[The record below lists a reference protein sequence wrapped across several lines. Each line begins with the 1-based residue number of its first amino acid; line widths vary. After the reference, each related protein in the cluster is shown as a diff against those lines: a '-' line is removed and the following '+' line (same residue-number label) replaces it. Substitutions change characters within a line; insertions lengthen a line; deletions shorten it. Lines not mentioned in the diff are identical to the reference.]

1 MPLEWGRDR
10 GRDTGAG
17 PIPHLCAFAHHG
29 FRAPIPRDKRGVR
42 GEGDPVCHQ
51 FLSLAQLGVVS
62 GIVASQAGF
71 FPAGRV
77 SAVIQ
82 ERVWGDALM
91 SRCSICDMG
100 AVLTPPNPPCPWH
113 SPGAQPA
120 CDEFVQPQPPGEE
133 FGSAAAGT
141 PWLEGAGGCG
151 CVSSAAVAIA
161 VGGGKLTSGSLKLCR
176 CSQRVLSESCHLPLH
191 WPGATACTPGGQ
203 VGEQSAPE
211 LPSAAPGGLGRVV
224 PVCSTL
230 GTSLESSPV

>member
-51 FLSLAQLGVVS
+51 FLSLAQLGVVP

-100 AVLTPPNPPCPWH
+100 AVLTPPNPLVPGTAPVPSQPVMSLCSL
-113 SPGAQPA
+113 SPQGRNLGVLLLGPLGWREQ
-120 CDEFVQPQPPGEE
+120 E
-133 FGSAAAGT
+133 
-141 PWLEGAGGCG
+141 
-151 CVSSAAVAIA
+151 AVA
-161 VGGGKLTSGSLKLCR
+161 VSPLQQWPSLLEE
-176 CSQRVLSESCHLPLH
+176 ES
-191 WPGATACTPGGQ
+191 
-203 VGEQSAPE
+203 
-211 LPSAAPGGLGRVV
+211 
-224 PVCSTL
+224 
-230 GTSLESSPV
+230 